1 MTLRVHLSRDREQTA
16 RMHHRAM
23 HQINQV
29 VDVCLHSHS
38 GRSRDRWTCLRRE
51 KQLELYAKKTPSNMD
66 SVFFMGVNEIQT
78 CGFEEVVDMLNFDT
92 TRRFRFLMSS
102 LHGSRFQDGTFIS
115 MGVEQ
120 SSSKTDALHAAV
132 WFLLRDRHKT
142 LLARETAFTFFQTL
156 MIMLPERGDSLT
168 SATTIGCDR
177 PSEGVQKRTLV
188 LNWLPF
194 PIDNER
200 DGTADTSYSH
210 DSVELQYTLLVEEIE
225 RGRLRISCVASSFQD
240 GDALNSAS
248 SWSTRRIARRMVL
261 RSIGRLESAVAAARL
276 SHQTIVSPH
285 QWVKNEDR
293 ASCVICWKSFNA
305 IFRRRHHCRLC
316 GDVICSA
323 CCSLRRTSATLP
335 QKEFQKVR
343 VCHLCSN
350 KSRAKVKT
358 DSFASTTDTFPC
370 NQSADEDLPTA
381 KLLPQGRAS
390 VHVHQQLQHYY
401 LRHASSSSDMD
412 DCSDLDNQDEEEE
425 DDEDDDDDNDDLEN
439 GYMGAYPR
447 SAMHHSEKL
456 ISFKTMSTSRAPA
469 TSITKR
475 RQRKWRQE
483 PPDSFSFLHPAAL
496 QDAPAQPPMS
506 IVANVGSYGDY
517 GMIEAESE
525 DLRATLGRL
534 DQYYMD
540 EGYFSPKLDPEQEAQ
555 RLKLM
560 NVLCSPACTLVDRVL
575 MNECCETAA
584 YAFGVRGAFI
594 ARIEEHHAFIEHS
607 IGEDDRLLLNSCFL
621 RHETLCD
628 YVLVQPEHR
637 PLVVLDCKMDAR
649 TYGNHMTQL
658 LSLRF
663 FVGVCIRVRGLPVG
677 CLCAFE
683 QETQT
688 AEDDE
693 SPPTST
699 TRYDLTMLENAAQS
713 IETELEKL
721 IHGLAIA

>member
-29 VDVCLHSHS
+29 VSVCLHSHS
-38 GRSRDRWTCLRRE
+38 GRSRDRWTCLRRD
-51 KQLELYAKKTPSNMD
+51 KQLELYAKKMPSSMD

-78 CGFEEVVDMLNFDT
+78 CAFEEVVDMLNFDT

-115 MGVEQ
+115 MGSEQ
-120 SSSKTDALHAAV
+120 PSSGGKTDALHAAV

-156 MIMLPERGDSLT
+156 MIMLPERGDSMT
-168 SATTIGCDR
+168 SATTIACER

-200 DGTADTSYSH
+200 DGSAAPSYSH

-240 GDALNSAS
+240 GDALNSVS

-261 RSIGRLESAVAAARL
+261 RSIDRLESAVAASRL

-285 QWVKNEDR
+285 QWVKNKDR

-316 GDVICSA
+316 GDVICAA
-323 CCSLRRTSATLP
+323 CCSLRRTSATTLLH
-335 QKEFQKVR
+335 KEFQKVR

-350 KSRAKVKT
+350 KSRAKAKT

-412 DCSDLDNQDEEEE
+412 DGSDLDNQVEEEEEDEE

-439 GYMGAYPR
+439 GYMGMYPR
-447 SAMHHSEKL
+447 SAMHQSEKL
-456 ISFKTMSTSRAPA
+456 ISFKAMSVSRAHH
-469 TSITKR
+469 KQ
-475 RQRKWRQE
+475 RQSS
-483 PPDSFSFLHPAAL
+483 PDSLSFLHPAAL
-496 QDAPAQPPMS
+496 QDEPAQQPPMS

-517 GMIEAESE
+517 EMIEAESE

-540 EGYFSPKLDPEQEAQ
+540 EGYFSPKLDPEQETQ

-560 NVLCSPACTLVDRVL
+560 SVLCSPACTLVDREL
-575 MNECCETAA
+575 MNECCEVAA

-607 IGEDDRLLLNSCFL
+607 IGVDESLVVNNCFL

-628 YVLVQPEHR
+628 YVLVQSEHR

-683 QETQT
+683 QERQT
-688 AEDDE
+688 ADCDE
-693 SPPTST
+693 IPPAST
-699 TRYDLTMLENAAQS
+699 TRYDLTILENAART